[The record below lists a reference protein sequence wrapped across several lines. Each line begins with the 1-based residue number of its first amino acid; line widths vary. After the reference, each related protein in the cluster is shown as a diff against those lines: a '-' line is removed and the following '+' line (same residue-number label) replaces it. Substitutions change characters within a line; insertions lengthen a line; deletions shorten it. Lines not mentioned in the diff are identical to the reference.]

1 MTGQLTYSLGDA
13 IRFSRPSR
21 PDSARTTLSLTGVGS
36 LLAFSLLA
44 PACGGPASAENALRA
59 QKEYELS
66 VGLLGEQNV
75 PAAFEHLFKAVELD
89 PRNPEPHQL
98 LGNLYMLRG
107 DLTKAEAELLESKAL
122 AEKNPAYGAPFVA
135 EVENSLGVVLVHQKR
150 YDEAIVLLRQTA
162 ASILSRTPYLAWGN
176 LGWAYSEKGQYAQAI
191 EALLQSVRQQPLFCL
206 GYYRLGKA
214 YLAVRDFEHAE
225 DALTHGLEVPDEG
238 CKSLQDAWH
247 LRGEARAKLGRRQD
261 AIADFE
267 RCVEL
272 SGESV
277 AGRACQGYLEATH

>member
-1 MTGQLTYSLGDA
+1 ML
-13 IRFSRPSR
+13 RSRAEPR
-21 PDSARTTLSLTGVGS
+21 APTLSARMGRFNAAVLALSLSGTG
-36 LLAFSLLA
+36 
-44 PACGGPASAENALRA
+44 CGGPASTEKALRA

-66 VGLLGEQNV
+66 VGLIGEQNV

-89 PRNPEPHQL
+89 PKNPEPHQL

-107 DLTKAEAELLESKAL
+107 DLDKAEAELRL
-122 AEKNPAYGAPFVA
+122 AKDLGSKNPSYGPPFVT
-135 EVENSLGVVLVHQKR
+135 EVENSLGVVLVHQR
-150 YDEAIVLLRQTA
+150 RLDEAIALLRETA
-162 ASILSRTPYLAWGN
+162 SNILNRTPYLAWGN
-176 LGWAYSEKGQYAQAI
+176 LGWAYTEKQQYKEAV
-191 EALLQSVRQQPLFCL
+191 EALLQAVRMQPRFCL

-214 YLAVRDFEHAE
+214 YLALRDFEHAE
-225 DALTHGLEVPDEG
+225 VALTHGLEVPDEG

-247 LRGEARAKLGRRQD
+247 LRGETRAQLGRRPE

-272 SGESV
+272 SGDSV

>member
-1 MTGQLTYSLGDA
+1 MLALCL
-13 IRFSRPSR
+13 
-21 PDSARTTLSLTGVGS
+21 SAPG
-36 LLAFSLLA
+36 
-44 PACGGPASAENALRA
+44 CGGPASAEQALRA

-98 LGNLYMLRG
+98 LGNLYMMRG
-107 DLTKAEAELLESKAL
+107 DLTKAEEELLKAKGL
-122 AEKNPAYGAPFVA
+122 AEKNPAYGPPFVA
-135 EVENSLGVVLVHQKR
+135 EVENSLGVVMVHQHR
-150 YDEAIVLLRQTA
+150 YDEAIVLLRGTA
-162 ASILSRTPYLAWGN
+162 SNILNRTPYLAWGN
-176 LGWAYSEKGQYAQAI
+176 LGWAYSEKGQHTQAI
-191 EALLQSVRQQPLFCL
+191 EALVQSVRQQPLFCL

-214 YLAVRDFEHAE
+214 YLAVRDFERAE
-225 DALTHGLEVPDEG
+225 DALTHGLEVADEG
-238 CKSLQDAWH
+238 CKALQDAWH

-272 SGESV
+272 SAESV
-277 AGRACQGYLEATH
+277 AGKACQGYLEATH